1 LETTKQAARRARI
14 EEAAYSVLKEAGS
27 KSTSLLAVA
36 RRASAS
42 NETLYKW
49 YGNKQG
55 LFRALVEAN
64 AREARLLLEDSLH
77 RSGDPLQTLATL
89 GPILLA
95 LVTGEKAIIL
105 NRAAASDVSDTGTL
119 GQSIARFGR
128 ETIAPLVRDLLTTA
142 RQRGVIACDDP
153 GEAAEIYFSLLIGDL
168 QIRRVIG
175 VVGELSTKEADRR
188 ARRAFE
194 LFLALH
200 TPDAAGC
207 HSPDKGRSSRQ

>member
-1 LETTKQAARRARI
+1 MRTTKQAARRARI
-14 EEAAYSVLKEAGS
+14 EETAYSVLKEAGY

-36 RRASAS
+36 QRASAS

-55 LFRALVEAN
+55 LFRELVEAN

-77 RSGDPLQTLATL
+77 RSGDPLGTLAAL

-95 LVTGEKAIIL
+95 LVTGEKAVIL

-119 GQSIARFGR
+119 GQAIAQFGR
-128 ETIAPLVRDLLTTA
+128 ETIAPLVCDLLTAA
-142 RQRGVIACDDP
+142 RREGVIACNDP
-153 GEAAEIYFSLLIGDL
+153 AEATEIYFGLLIGDL

-175 VVGELSTKEADRR
+175 VLDELSAKAIDRR
-188 ARRAFE
+188 AQRAFE

-200 TPDAAGC
+200 APSHNDEGD
-207 HSPDKGRSSRQ
+207 SQ